1 MESISL
7 NLTQWHRRQ
16 RRAKG
21 EGNFLYV
28 RYADDFVVLC
38 NGTKAEALAMKEE
51 LREFL
56 CTKGLTLSEEKT
68 KVTHITEGFRFLGY
82 QIIREIGGSGNMVPK
97 VLIPEDTMKKF
108 EEVFWGMAH
117 WLGRKFKLSMPKVM
131 RRDRRDNTIGY
142 KTSTLVMPT
151 DFKATRLLLK
161 TWHNPY
167 IASEQIIREEL
178 FTWDDLWSGD
188 ETRHGRM
195 DLREEVIQLKGTTC
209 VLNLPGICESNGN
222 PLHPSEVEIH
232 HDPARKRFKVKTE
245 ADRMKHLHPVCTSCH
260 RARTK
265 TDRKGL
271 SRMT

>member
-108 EEVFWGMAH
+108 AHKMRRIFAPNTHHDSTRAKISAANAVIRGWCNYYRAISSPRDPFRKLDEEVFWGMAH

-178 FTWDDLWSGD
+178 LVLWYFPECKIAIIS
-188 ETRHGRM
+188 
-195 DLREEVIQLKGTTC
+195 
-209 VLNLPGICESNGN
+209 
-222 PLHPSEVEIH
+222 
-232 HDPARKRFKVKTE
+232 
-245 ADRMKHLHPVCTSCH
+245 TSY
-260 RARTK
+260 AYM
-265 TDRKGL
+265 
-271 SRMT
+271 SVP